1 MTRNRFLATTI
12 VCAITAC
19 DRAAPLP
26 VAPPISQDLAAPS
39 LLDRATAGDATAQ
52 VELGIKLASG
62 DGMPEDDVKAVEW
75 WNKAAE
81 QGNADAYNRL
91 AAAFDE
97 GHGVA
102 KDEEQAI
109 GWWRKGAETGNREA
123 QANLGLALVLGKTA
137 SRDVEKGV
145 EWIRLSADANYPS
158 AQFILG
164 KLYQLGTSQLGSN
177 AIEKDSAAAAVWLQ
191 KAADQGH
198 IDAQRELARAYGSGE
213 GVARDMAKAFHWYEK
228 AAIQGDELSE
238 TQLVTAYEKGIGIPR
253 DDAMAMEW
261 RLKTASRGGVL
272 GSIAQLGIAEAFL
285 AGRAGNVDAV
295 VAYAWANIAATDLD
309 LASPSRDM
317 IAARLAPAERA
328 EAARLSTAWK
338 PGQIIV
344 REAAGSARKDNAL
357 RGGVLEK
364 YNTGTAFYVS
374 RDGLAI
380 TNNHVVDGCKELRAA
395 GRDGV
400 LTIET
405 ADTVNDL
412 ALMRT
417 NAATQVSAELSRE
430 PAALRQGDAVT
441 VYGFPL
447 NAVLSSGGNLTPGVV
462 SALTGLGNNSGQIQ
476 ITAPIQPGSSGSPV
490 LNEKGEVVGV
500 VLMKLSD
507 LEMARQTGQLA
518 QNVNFAVSGA
528 TLKAFLD
535 TQTVRYETG
544 PLFRSRRSN
553 AEIAEAARKFTFVV
567 ECWR

>member
-1 MTRNRFLATTI
+1 
-12 VCAITAC
+12 
-19 DRAAPLP
+19 
-26 VAPPISQDLAAPS
+26 
-39 LLDRATAGDATAQ
+39 
-52 VELGIKLASG
+52 
-62 DGMPEDDVKAVEW
+62 
-75 WNKAAE
+75 
-81 QGNADAYNRL
+81 
-91 AAAFDE
+91 
-97 GHGVA
+97 
-102 KDEEQAI
+102 
-109 GWWRKGAETGNREA
+109 
-123 QANLGLALVLGKTA
+123 
-137 SRDVEKGV
+137 
-145 EWIRLSADANYPS
+145 
-158 AQFILG
+158 
-164 KLYQLGTSQLGSN
+164 
-177 AIEKDSAAAAVWLQ
+177 
-191 KAADQGH
+191 
-198 IDAQRELARAYGSGE
+198 
-213 GVARDMAKAFHWYEK
+213 
-228 AAIQGDELSE
+228 
-238 TQLVTAYEKGIGIPR
+238 
-253 DDAMAMEW
+253 MEW
-261 RLKTASRGGVL
+261 RLKAASREL
-272 GSIAQLGIAEAFL
+272 GSSAQLGIAETFL
-285 AGRAGNVDAV
+285 AGRASNVDAV
-295 VAYAWANIAATDLD
+295 VAYAWANIAAGRLGEI
-309 LASPSRDM
+309 ASPSRDQ
-317 IAARLAPAERA
+317 IAALLTPAERA
-328 EAARLSTAWK
+328 EAERLSTAWK

-395 GRDGV
+395 GHDGV

-405 ADTVNDL
+405 ADIVNDL

-417 NAATQVSAELSRE
+417 NAAAQVSAELSRE

-462 SALTGLGNNSGQIQ
+462 SALTGPGNNSGQIQ

-544 PLFRSRRSN
+544 PLFRFRRSN